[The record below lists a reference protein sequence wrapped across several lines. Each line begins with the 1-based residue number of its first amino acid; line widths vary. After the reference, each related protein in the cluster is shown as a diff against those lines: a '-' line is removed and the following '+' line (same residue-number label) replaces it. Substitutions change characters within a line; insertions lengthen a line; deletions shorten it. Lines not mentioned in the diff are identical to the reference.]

1 MKRSVQEVPVVFL
14 ASDSTLTFADAATS
28 HSLALIV
35 TVHYLHF
42 FFFIPLIATKT
53 YSQLSGQS
61 GIYTF

>member
-42 FFFIPLIATKT
+42 FF
-53 YSQLSGQS
+53 YSP
-61 GIYTF
+61 YRN